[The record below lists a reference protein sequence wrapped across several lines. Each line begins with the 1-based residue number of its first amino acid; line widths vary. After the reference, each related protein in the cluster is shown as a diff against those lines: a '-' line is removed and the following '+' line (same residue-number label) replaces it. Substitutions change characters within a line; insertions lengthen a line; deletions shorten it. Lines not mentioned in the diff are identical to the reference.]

1 MRNVVAL
8 VIAGAFACS
17 SLAYAESE
25 TEKEVKQTIL
35 EGNEYTNK
43 NLTGRP
49 DDYSQH
55 GALEYWSSG
64 GLLHDIAPGGR
75 PEPFEVFNIEVKHIK
90 VITLVE
96 GQAAVAHYYSEGS
109 MKPKGSPAV
118 NNYLTR
124 VSQVFVKED
133 GKWKVRVPRTGRR
146 SPEGRER
153 LRRPSNYNRLG
164 ASGTGGEVLRHRCP
178 PPGRPLAWA
187 AVL

>member
-25 TEKEVKQTIL
+25 TEKEVKQAIL

-43 NLTGRP
+43 NLAGRP

-133 GKWKVRVPRTGRR
+133 GKWKVRSSHWSPITG
-146 SPEGRER
+146 G
-153 LRRPSNYNRLG
+153 
-164 ASGTGGEVLRHRCP
+164 SGTTQTTQ
-178 PPGRPLAWA
+178 
-187 AVL
+187 